1 MNNNLP
7 KPLVSIIC
15 TTYNHKNYIA
25 QAIEGSLMQKTN
37 FPFELVIG
45 EDFSTDGTSDV
56 ICLYK

>member
-1 MNNNLP
+1 MY
-7 KPLVSIIC
+7 KPFVSIYCI
-15 TTYNHKNYIA
+15 TYNHKNYIA
-25 QAIEGSLMQKTN
+25 KAIDSFLMQKTN